1 MSRSVPEW
9 IGRTD
14 DTPVPPRAR
23 LRILM
28 RFGRRCDP
36 AGGCGRAIRPG
47 DAWTCDHVEA
57 IINGGAN
64 RERNLHPLWAW
75 CEPVKTR
82 ADVRLKSIAYRKGC
96 ATPAS
101 SSPRRAARCRA
112 RWRAVGAAACP
123 ADGSDAKFEKFRD
136 DPE

>member
-82 ADVRLKSIAYRKGC
+82 ADVRLKSIAYRKGLRH
-96 ATPAS
+96 AGIKLAPKGRPLPGTVAS
-101 SSPRRAARCRA
+101 GWRRRMSGGWER
-112 RWRAVGAAACP
+112 R
-123 ADGSDAKFEKFRD
+123 EI
-136 DPE
+136 